1 MRLSRDLWT
10 SFTEIVGGACVI
22 AGAFVLF
29 GVGVALIVAGLGLLA
44 FGYLASG
51 GAD

>member
-1 MRLSRDLWT
+1 MRDLLT
-10 SFTEIVGGACVI
+10 SAAEVVGGLCVI

-29 GVGVALIVAGLGLLA
+29 GFGVALMVAGVGLIA

-51 GAD
+51 GADVAD